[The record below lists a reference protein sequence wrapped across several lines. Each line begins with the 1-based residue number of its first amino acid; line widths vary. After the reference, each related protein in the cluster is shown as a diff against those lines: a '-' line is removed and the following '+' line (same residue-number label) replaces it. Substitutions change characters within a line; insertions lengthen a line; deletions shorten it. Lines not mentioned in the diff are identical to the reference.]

1 MPQGDV
7 ALLDADYEIIPG
19 VEFREALFL
28 GGLFRCPGAVLAF
41 VFVFLICA
49 SIVCR
54 LWRP

>member
-41 VFVFLICA
+41 VFVF
-49 SIVCR
+49 
-54 LWRP
+54 